1 MSVATFWL
9 KNSLKETF
17 SSGLAAD
24 GLQVCIAAACL
35 WWRRPRLFVGAV
47 VAANPPVANCL
58 FPHLCVVRNR
68 KVFSMEFAF
77 FMLFASVRQSAPTN
91 PLTHA
96 PAPTPATARAPAHT
110 RNHPHAT
117 ARPQPCTCAPRAQES
132 LIDIESMKVR
142 CAWVVLHKRLLLLL
156 CTCFFGYLLP
166 ITRQPRFL
174 LCTSAGAR
182 TPSEWRTD
190 TLRWR
195 H

>member
-1 MSVATFWL
+1 MW
-9 KNSLKETF
+9 ER
-17 SSGLAAD
+17 
-24 GLQVCIAAACL
+24 
-35 WWRRPRLFVGAV
+35 WWRPIPLWQIVCFLIYVLFGIAK
-47 VAANPPVANCL
+47 
-58 FPHLCVVRNR
+58 F
-68 KVFSMEFAF
+68 FSMEFAF

-110 RNHPHAT
+110 RTHPHAT

-174 LCTSAGAR
+174 LPPPSLATPLEEKTTCR
-182 TPSEWRTD
+182 TCSPC
-190 TLRWR
+190 